1 MPNLLKKIFPF
12 LQRLELVVLF
22 VEYDRGIAGGADR
35 VFATLQ
41 QYLAP
46 VRGCRIR
53 FVRIDNKHETLGLNQ
68 SGPIL
73 TMGGD
78 NRYREFSGWQKGVEA
93 IDRLGLPCD
102 LVLLVNDMFLT
113 PGESFLKDYASRDLL
128 QRSLDQ
134 RAIIGRIDSTGTHYT
149 AYGYDLSRWI
159 CTNCFLA
166 PKAALEA
173 LGTLVTVRENLS
185 DFLAEGYPEGEG
197 LFKGDAPMNEAYKA
211 WLVEWLTQRWHSR
224 FVVSAA
230 TWELF
235 RTKVRNI
242 LNEAL
247 LTARFAEAGFLP
259 QEYGERRYY

>member
-1 MPNLLKKIFPF
+1 MRNLIETIFPF
-12 LQRLELVVLF
+12 LKRLNIVVLF
-22 VEYDRGIAGGADR
+22 VEYDRGIAAGGPGQ

-41 QYLAP
+41 KHLAP
-46 VRGCRIR
+46 VRGCRFN
-53 FVRIDNKHETLGLNQ
+53 FVRIDNKREDLELSK
-68 SGPIL
+68 SGQTR

-93 IDRLGLPCD
+93 IDRLKLPCD
-102 LVLLVNDMFLT
+102 LVLFVNDMFLA
-113 PGESFLKDYASRDLL
+113 PGESFLKDYASLDIFK
-128 QRSLDQ
+128 RSLEQ
-134 RAIIGRIDSTGTHYT
+134 RAIIGRIDSTGHHYT
-149 AYGYDLSRWI
+149 AYGYDLSRWV

-173 LGTLVTVRENLS
+173 VGNLVTVRENIS
-185 DFLAEGYPEGEG
+185 DFLAESYPGTG
-197 LFKGDAPMNEAYKA
+197 LFKADAPMNDAYKV
-211 WLVEWLTQRWHSR
+211 WLEEWLTQKWHSR

-247 LTARFAEAGFLP
+247 LTARFTEVGFKP
-259 QEYGERRYY
+259 QEYGDRRYY